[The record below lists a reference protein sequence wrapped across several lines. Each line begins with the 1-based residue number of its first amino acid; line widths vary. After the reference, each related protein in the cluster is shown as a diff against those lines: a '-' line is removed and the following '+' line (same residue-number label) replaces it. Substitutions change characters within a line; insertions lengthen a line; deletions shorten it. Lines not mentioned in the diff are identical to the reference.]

1 MNRSGIRWAGLWAAA
16 AGILLAACAGPQVMN
31 VTYELPPVP
40 VQEPGRAVAISFE
53 DARRETAFLAPSAR
67 RELEWFA
74 DAFSLTVYHLG
85 RSELR
90 GAYEAGPLFR
100 ALLRE
105 RLAAAGI
112 RTAAGSSEE
121 VRLVLKEFRLD
132 YGERKFKGATAF
144 EVILMRSG
152 EVVRRQSVTGS
163 AERSRIMARSDAE
176 KTVGDLVSEAFNKL
190 DVAALLAP

>member
-1 MNRSGIRWAGLWAAA
+1 M
-16 AGILLAACAGPQVMN
+16 LLSACAGSQVMN
-31 VTYELPPVP
+31 VTYELPPTPVP
-40 VQEPGRAVAISFE
+40 ASGRAVTIAFE
-53 DARRETAFLAPSAR
+53 DARRDTAFLAPSAR

-74 DAFSLTVYHLG
+74 DVFALTVYRLG

-105 RLAAAGI
+105 RLEAAGI
-112 RTAAGSSEE
+112 RTAAGAPEE

-132 YGERKFKGATAF
+132 YGERKFKGAAAF
-144 EVILMRSG
+144 EVILVRSG
-152 EVVRRQSVTGS
+152 EVVRRQSVNGS
-163 AERSRIMARSDAE
+163 AERSGIMARSDAE